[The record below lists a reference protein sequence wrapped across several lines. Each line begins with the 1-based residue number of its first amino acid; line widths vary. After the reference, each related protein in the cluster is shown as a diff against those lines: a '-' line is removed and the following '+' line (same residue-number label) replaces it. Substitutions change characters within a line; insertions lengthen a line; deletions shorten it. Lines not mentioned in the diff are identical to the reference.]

1 MSALLIALTPL
12 ELPLIKMKIKQGL
25 HSPKSSKYKRVFFI
39 IEVAIA
45 TAVILVILLS
55 AFGL

>member
-1 MSALLIALTPL
+1 
-12 ELPLIKMKIKQGL
+12 MKIKQGL